1 MFRNKNFIVGFP
13 KIASHIIDNEV
24 GGGGGGGRGKLSEEM
39 QLRYSVGGLA
49 EYQKPG
55 RIFDSRES

>member
-24 GGGGGGGRGKLSEEM
+24 GGGGQREVVRGDA
-39 QLRYSVGGLA
+39 VA
-49 EYQKPG
+49 V
-55 RIFDSRES
+55 